1 MAFLSPLVLSAN
13 LDDDD
18 RHRSGDVQLQVLLLL
33 IAALRMLDLWC
44 LLVLRQLAQQPWITL
59 AWLQPLLL
67 ASTHELYA

>member
-18 RHRSGDVQLQVLLLL
+18 RPRSGDVQLQVLLLL